1 MEPGHRRGRSRCARG
16 ALCVVGT
23 VQGLLVSDLRPDPT
37 PRPFSDEACD
47 LAQDYFTRL
56 LEKGVIAAA
65 DQSKGR
71 FRAFLRTDCQH
82 FLIDHHRRQRVR
94 ARVLKPFRSTPM
106 MPRIG
111 TGSSRPTTR
120 RRTGCSTAPGL

>member
-1 MEPGHRRGRSRCARG
+1 MTEASRSAAFPTTHWSRVIAAGDRAAPEAHAALAELCDAYWYPIYALIRRRGHRSEE
-16 ALCVVGT
+16 
-23 VQGLLVSDLRPDPT
+23 S
-37 PRPFSDEACD
+37 CD

-94 ARVLKPFRSTPM
+94 ARSAQTRFD
-106 MPRIG
+106 
-111 TGSSRPTTR
+111 R
-120 RRTGCSTAPGL
+120 RR